1 MTTAAA
7 AETDDTAT
15 GASPAE
21 AAAASGPSDGAF
33 DPYALELYDA
43 VPDHLSE
50 RHDDVDYGTVDTDVE
65 YYSETAGDVKYCNV
79 LLPAGYDPSQEYP
92 VLYMYHG
99 FGGRYDS
106 HVHEDSILQTLYG
119 NMLHEGLTVPMII
132 VGADMYTDLLSEKE
146 AACIRLSQ
154 AYPRER
160 QIPWRP
166 VSSGSPKSATSAAS
180 LPVPASSLLRII
192 PAPSGTLPSW
202 MTLRSNHRKPCRS
215 IFT

>member
-1 MTTAAA
+1 MKTKASLTLLQVLLPITLMLTSCASAPDSSVPDSAGTADTAAADMTTAAA
-7 AETDDTAT
+7 AETDDTAA

-132 VGADMYTDLLSEKE
+132 VGADMYTDLLAEKDE
-146 AACIRLSQ
+146 
-154 AYPRER
+154 
-160 QIPWRP
+160 
-166 VSSGSPKSATSAAS
+166 KSDD
-180 LPVPASSLLRII
+180 
-192 PAPSGTLPSW
+192 
-202 MTLRSNHRKPCRS
+202 HCRR
-215 IFT
+215 